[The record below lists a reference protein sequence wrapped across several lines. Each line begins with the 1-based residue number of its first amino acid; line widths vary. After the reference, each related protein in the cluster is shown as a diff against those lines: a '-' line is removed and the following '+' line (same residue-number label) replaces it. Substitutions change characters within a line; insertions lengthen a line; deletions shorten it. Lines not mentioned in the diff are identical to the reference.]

1 MYSEESAGC
10 NKPAHWN
17 LLLASDATRNMSSV
31 SMRQQPIYVHI
42 DMYILIHAC
51 SCHADCVTSLAL
63 TQMELLMD
71 PGNCAFVAK
80 VPAASSQFM
89 MPWIHSRR
97 AKTDAEART
106 HCFMNCGRGL
116 QCALI
121 VLKSTCLEDKLF
133 LHLHVINVVAASG
146 K

>member
-1 MYSEESAGC
+1 MLVSRGLCHVASAHTNGIV
-10 NKPAHWN
+10 
-17 LLLASDATRNMSSV
+17 SV
-31 SMRQQPIYVHI
+31 
-42 DMYILIHAC
+42 
-51 SCHADCVTSLAL
+51 
-63 TQMELLMD
+63 

-80 VPAASSQFM
+80 VPAASLQFM